1 MGNIAPNTHKRNEI
15 KEKIGRK
22 KINPR
27 EFSAQN
33 QRERE
38 TQRKINGVTHF
49 NSTVVA
55 LFTSTTSLPFSITSF
70 FTNQN
75 LTSFFSLHLLHQTS
89 NTNKY
94 RN

>member
-1 MGNIAPNTHKRNEI
+1 MTHKRNEI

-38 TQRKINGVTHF
+38 TQHKINGVTHF

-75 LTSFFSLHLLHQTS
+75 LTSFFSLNQTS